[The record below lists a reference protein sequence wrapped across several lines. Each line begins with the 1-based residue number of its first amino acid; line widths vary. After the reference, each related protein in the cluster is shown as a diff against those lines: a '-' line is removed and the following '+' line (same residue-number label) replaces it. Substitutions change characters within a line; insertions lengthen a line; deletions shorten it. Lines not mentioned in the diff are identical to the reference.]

1 MYRALR
7 MGVLMNDEYI
17 QTVFTACA
25 RLITDINA
33 SPQANLL
40 GVAVVNL
47 NNAVQH
53 LTAVPMGN

>member
-1 MYRALR
+1 
-7 MGVLMNDEYI
+7 MNDEYI